1 MDMTAWLVEG
11 DRRNLLAL
19 VNEKLS
25 TEGLSISAEDAHA
38 LADQRTEL
46 LDETE
51 RIEFCTP
58 AVVALAETVATSPS
72 LSQEHLGRDLAAL
85 QGVFYRLRDE
95 LPTDVP
101 DSEIYDALRGCLDAS
116 GEAEAIAELEADEIM
131 RHSIDYLR
139 ALDAEPVSGYRIA
152 DEHGHVYTFNE
163 REWEYDEQAD
173 GWDGERWSDDWND

>member
-25 TEGLSISAEDAHA
+25 TEGLSISAEDARA
-38 LADQRTEL
+38 LAEQRAEL

-51 RIEFCTP
+51 RIEFGTP
-58 AVVALAETVATSPS
+58 AVIALAEAVATSPS
-72 LSQEHLGRDLAAL
+72 LSHEHLGRDLAAL
-85 QGVFYRLRDE
+85 QGVFYRLRNE

-101 DSEIYDALRGCLDAS
+101 DVEIFDALRCCFDTM
-116 GEAEAIAELEADEIM
+116 GETEGIAELETDEIM
-131 RHSIDYLR
+131 RFSNDYLR
-139 ALDAEPVSGYRIA
+139 ALDSEAADQYCIA
-152 DEHGHVYTFNE
+152 DERGHVYTFNE

-173 GWDGERWSDDWND
+173 GWDGERWGDDWND